1 LQAKGKKDRALPMG
15 TKTIQM
21 QRDHQKACTIKI
33 WLFDGQQSGEQNSE
47 RRLQLVLRQALQ

>member
-1 LQAKGKKDRALPMG
+1 MG

-33 WLFDGQQSGEQNSE
+33 WLFDGQQAGEQNSE
-47 RRLQLVLRQALQ
+47 RRLQLVLRQALQKGRQSQTPVCMS